1 MAFITRL
8 INKRII
14 NLINKFNV
22 STKVVEQFENDYP
35 LDGMGDH
42 YKFML

>member
-22 STKVVEQFENDYP
+22 STKVVEQFDNDYP
-35 LDGMGDH
+35 LEGMGDH
-42 YKFML
+42 HRFLL